1 MVTTEP
7 VRTVRPY
14 EKIEAK
20 VMLQQISLVVDFY
33 ETLDERALSCW
44 EMRVELIEYILQR
57 G

>member
-20 VMLQQISLVVDFY
+20 AMLQQISLVVDFY
-33 ETLDERALSCW
+33 ETLDERALSC
-44 EMRVELIEYILQR
+44 
-57 G
+57 